1 MHIRKLI
8 APIMVTLIM
17 LLYFIS
23 IIVGITSLSGFPG
36 ASILGVIIPLILIGF
51 SISALID
58 RIKEIKEGEGDDLS
72 KY

>member
-58 RIKEIKEGEGDDLS
+58 RIKEIKEGEEDDLS

>member
-72 KY
+72 TY